1 MIKAWFA
8 FEVLGTSKEIT
19 EKSLKTH
26 IDKFAG
32 LPQVEEIERS
42 VSEVE
47 ETTFKGKTAYSSVAE
62 ITANIKSFYDLLNII
77 MVYGPSSVEIL
88 EPEKLELSMEE
99 MQNIS
104 NVVAGLVHQFAAAGV
119 GGLVINQG

>member
-8 FEVLGTSKEIT
+8 FEVLGTSKDSVEDAIKNHV
-19 EKSLKTH
+19 EKLVS
-26 IDKFAG
+26 
-32 LPQVEEIERS
+32 LPQVKEIEKS
-42 VSEVE
+42 ISDATEVE
-47 ETTFKGKTAYSSVAE
+47 FKGKPAYSVVAE
-62 ITANIKSFYDLLNII
+62 LTADVASFYDLLNII

-88 EPEKLELSMEE
+88 EPDNLEISIEE

-119 GGLVINQG
+119 GGLVINRG